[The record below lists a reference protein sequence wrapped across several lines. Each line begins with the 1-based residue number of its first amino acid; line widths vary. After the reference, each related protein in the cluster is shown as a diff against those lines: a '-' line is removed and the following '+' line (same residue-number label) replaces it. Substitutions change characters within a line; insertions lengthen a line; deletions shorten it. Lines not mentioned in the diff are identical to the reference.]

1 MDDKTYWFVT
11 IGWFILVIVAIMIL
25 YTLVFQEGIVE
36 DVNNRDA
43 SEYCIEQ
50 ISGVIEKD
58 IVIIGVMSS
67 YNFTYSNYSIVEC
80 CCTRG
85 MQKTGI
91 CVCGKDV
98 K

>member
-1 MDDKTYWFVT
+1 MEDKTYSFAT
-11 IGWFILVIVAIMIL
+11 IGWFLFVIIILVFTFAFFISP
-25 YTLVFQEGIVE
+25 TLKDRE
-36 DVNNRDA
+36 DA
-43 SEYCIEQ
+43 SKYCIEQ